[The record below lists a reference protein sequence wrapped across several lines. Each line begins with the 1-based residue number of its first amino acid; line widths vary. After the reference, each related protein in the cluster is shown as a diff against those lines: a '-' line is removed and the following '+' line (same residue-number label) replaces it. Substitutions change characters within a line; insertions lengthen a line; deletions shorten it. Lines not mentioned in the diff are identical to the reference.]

1 MSFWALSKSFISSP
15 HETTKLRASI
25 PRNGEKIKR
34 IPNLK
39 DIKQNLTQSVERVRR
54 LLELSI
60 LPTDS
65 RSDLSRFMVCCFMG
79 EVMSMRLYL
88 VQHGEAK
95 SEAEDPE
102 RSLTVRGETE
112 TRKISGATKKL
123 GIRPSRIYHSGKKRA
138 EQTAGIIAR
147 ALDLSAQLGQG
158 LNPNDDVRPWVE
170 RISREAEDLM
180 IVGHLPFLE
189 KLASFLVCGDEGAKA
204 VLFRYSA
211 ILCLEKKEPKRWAVG
226 WVLKPEMV

>member
-1 MSFWALSKSFISSP
+1 
-15 HETTKLRASI
+15 
-25 PRNGEKIKR
+25 
-34 IPNLK
+34 
-39 DIKQNLTQSVERVRR
+39 
-54 LLELSI
+54 
-60 LPTDS
+60 
-65 RSDLSRFMVCCFMG
+65 
-79 EVMSMRLYL
+79 MRLYL
-88 VQHGEAK
+88 VQHGEAN
-95 SEAEDPE
+95 SETEDPE
-102 RSLTVRGETE
+102 RSLTVRGEEE
-112 TRKISGATKKL
+112 TRKISGATKRWPFVL
-123 GIRPSRIYHSGKKRA
+123 QGSITAGRRGA

-170 RISREAEDLM
+170 RISREVEDLM

-211 ILCLEKKEPKRWAVG
+211 IFCLEKKEPGKWAVD